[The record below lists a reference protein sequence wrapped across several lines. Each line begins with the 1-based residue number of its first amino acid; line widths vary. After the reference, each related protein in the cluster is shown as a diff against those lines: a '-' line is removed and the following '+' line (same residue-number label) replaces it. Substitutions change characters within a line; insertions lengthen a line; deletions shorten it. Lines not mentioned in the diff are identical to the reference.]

1 MSERTLAII
10 KPDVVSMRKIGA
22 VISLYEEEAGLK
34 IVDMKVISPTKQT
47 WEAFYAEHAIKPFF
61 DGLIEAMT
69 SGISIAL
76 VLEGHNAVATV
87 RGINGATRPSE
98 AAPGTIRK
106 LYGTAGPRNAV
117 HGSDS
122 ATSAQREIRFFFG
135 PWDV

>member
-22 VISLYEEEAGLK
+22 VISMYEEEAGLK
-34 IVDMKVISPTKQT
+34 IVDMKVVTPVKSKWQD
-47 WEAFYAEHAIKPFF
+47 FYAEHASKPFF
-61 DGLIEAMT
+61 HDLLDAMT

-76 VLEGHNAVATV
+76 VLEGENAVATV
-87 RGINGATRPSE
+87 RRLNGATKPSE

-122 ATSAQREIRFFFG
+122 AERRKVRTR
-135 PWDV
+135 

>member
-1 MSERTLAII
+1 
-10 KPDVVSMRKIGA
+10 
-22 VISLYEEEAGLK
+22 
-34 IVDMKVISPTKQT
+34 MKVVTPVKSKWQ
-47 WEAFYAEHAIKPFF
+47 EFYAEHASKPFF

-76 VLEGHNAVATV
+76 VLEGENAVATV
-87 RGINGATRPSE
+87 RRLNGATKPSK

-122 ATSAQREIRFFFG
+122 AESARREIRFFFG